1 MPSSRRL
8 PTRFVVCRRCA
19 QTLLQDD
26 RVLAFFQH
34 TSLQPL
40 AANNGQRCAI
50 LSDRKLCTW

>member
-1 MPSSRRL
+1 MPMSRRL
-8 PTRFVVCRRCA
+8 PTDVVLRCRCA

-40 AANNGQRCAI
+40 AANNAPRCH
-50 LSDRKLCTW
+50 

>member
-1 MPSSRRL
+1 MPLSRRL
-8 PTRFVVCRRCA
+8 PTGLVLCRRCA

-40 AANNGQRCAI
+40 AANNAPRC
-50 LSDRKLCTW
+50 S